1 MPRVQLQSSPTGS
14 RLPRKCEPGAL
25 EAATRAKTASQI
37 LADWAKLSGDPR
49 IQIPKNQHNSGCF
62 LNSSC
67 TKSQSKPVSVSWL
80 LTAAICIGLKAGQL
94 REQVLNTTQLQIKHP
109 PTQCF
114 PRFILV
120 YGGFPKLKEKLYSE
134 SPNHSKSTELSYDL

>member
-1 MPRVQLQSSPTGS
+1 MCNCSPAPQALDF
-14 RLPRKCEPGAL
+14 LPSVSLGLWKLPPGRKRHHRSL
-25 EAATRAKTASQI
+25 T
-37 LADWAKLSGDPR
+37 DWAKLRGDPS
-49 IQIPKNQHNSGCF
+49 IHIPKNQHNSGYF

-67 TKSQSKPVSVSWL
+67 TKSQSKLVRVSWL